1 MLYYFVLVKIV
12 SFFYCDK
19 GLVNQGFMWGLG
31 NIFNFLWVCVWWFKN
46 NPATLHSQTTAEGLW
61 EREKG

>member
-1 MLYYFVLVKIV
+1 
-12 SFFYCDK
+12 
-19 GLVNQGFMWGLG
+19 MWEVR

-61 EREKG
+61 ERERVKGLSKNRIRFVHKDGRICKSSLRHW